1 MHRNINCDLF
11 VIWYGIDYNLIRI
24 SIVWYRVIN
33 TPQELLTVTEVWD
46 MIGLIL
52 FIIIISLIL
61 LFISWIMSSP
71 EGICTVVTMLIGTPL
86 YLICGK
92 DVGFEA
98 CIIISMMGLIGLF
111 SVIVL
116 ILWIVEKIFIPLWN
130 WFCDI
135 NGWEKRKFTK
145 KDPFGLDAL

>member
-1 MHRNINCDLF
+1 
-11 VIWYGIDYNLIRI
+11 
-24 SIVWYRVIN
+24 
-33 TPQELLTVTEVWD
+33 

-98 CIIISMMGLIGLF
+98 CVIISIMGLIGLF